1 MVARDALQGSLRVQS
16 STASRGHHHHD
27 DVDSEDELVVVLHDD
42 WVSMVDDGYF
52 WNRRLNTTHWS
63 MPPGMLHR
71 WVRLR
76 WGTYLDVE
84 LQQEVG
90 FLPRLDSS

>member
-1 MVARDALQGSLRVQS
+1 MEVR
-16 STASRGHHHHD
+16 
-27 DVDSEDELVVVLHDD
+27 HDD
-42 WVSMVDDGYF
+42 WVSTVDEYF
-52 WNRRLNTTHWS
+52 WNRRHNTTHWS

-84 LQQEVG
+84 SQQEVQ